1 MKLKKGVKIFI
12 LIIIILLSTTTYFLL
27 TKDNPEEKGTTP
39 TSTFDE
45 QSELQSVKL
54 TFVGDLLF
62 EDPYYNAI
70 KNGEEKDLYFS
81 KVRKY
86 FDNDDITV
94 GNLEVV
100 IGNASLISSGSG
112 YNFCAPEWIA
122 DIIKNESFEVLST
135 ANNHAFDR
143 GKDGII
149 STINHFKDSS
159 ITTIGSYL
167 NEEDRNK
174 QTIIEK
180 NGIRVGFLSYTM
192 STNVKPNNDE
202 LYLISYYKSPTKSNV
217 TENDYNNLKKDIE
230 KLKKEVDITIILIHW
245 GKEFTYE
252 VDNIQKELANF
263 FSELNIDIVVGSHA
277 HNIQPMEWINNTLV
291 FYGMGN
297 FVSADDDIPRTTE
310 EFNNAYQMG
319 LLSQVTIKKENNTTK
334 IDQVTT
340 EPIINYYDKDLRN
353 FMLIPKSEYTTKY
366 ETTHMRYSKNFNND
380 FINNLY
386 TKLIPEEFR

>member
-1 MKLKKGVKIFI
+1 MKLKKNIKIYI
-12 LIIIILLSTTTYFLL
+12 IIIIILFSVVSFFLL
-27 TKDNPEEKGTTP
+27 KKEKPEEKGTTP

-62 EDPYYNAI
+62 EEPYYNTI

-100 IGNASLISSGSG
+100 IGNDSLTPSGSG
-112 YNFCAPEWIA
+112 YNFCAPKWVA
-122 DIIKNESFEVLST
+122 DMIKNESFEVLST

-143 GKDGII
+143 GKDGVI
-149 STINHFKDSS
+149 STINHFKDSN
-159 ITTIGSYL
+159 ITTIGTYSK
-167 NEEDRNK
+167 EEDRNK

-180 NGIRVGFLSYTM
+180 NGIKIGFLSYTM
-192 STNVKPNNDE
+192 STNIKPNPNE
-202 LYLISYYKSPTKSNV
+202 LYLISYYKSPTKGNV
-217 TENDYNNLKKDIE
+217 TESDYDNLKQDIE
-230 KLKKEVDITIILIHW
+230 KLKKEVDVTIILIHW

-252 VDNIQKELANF
+252 VDDTQRELANF
-263 FSELNIDIVVGSHA
+263 FSELNVDIVVGSHA
-277 HNIQPMEWINNTLV
+277 HNIQPMERINNTLV

-297 FVSADDDIPRTTE
+297 FVSADDDISRTTE
-310 EFNNAYQMG
+310 EFNNAYQIG

-340 EPIINYYDKDLRN
+340 EPIINYYDKDLKN